1 MDTGAC
7 TKGVAVITGV
17 TGSWVSGF
25 LVGTG
30 DSGGHGDLGIMG
42 NRDPG
47 SHGDLGGHEIW
58 VTGNKKPG
66 GILGFWG
73 AGFLEAAKCPAA
85 VGWGRFWGQGS
96 KFQEYFLTR

>member
-17 TGSWVSGF
+17 MGSWGLGVPGGCRRFWGSRGP
-25 LVGTG
+25 G
-30 DSGGHGDLGIMG
+30 DHGEQGPWESWGPGGHQ
-42 NRDPG
+42 
-47 SHGDLGGHEIW
+47 IW

-73 AGFLEAAKCPAA
+73 AGFLEAAKSPAA